1 MKAGA
6 ALGLLAGLGALNA
19 LGGGRNGTGKR
30 FTGLMDM
37 LDGGGAGASG
47 DRFEGGGLLSIL
59 GNLFA
64 KPLEAQDNVER
75 IAADTNATRAV
86 TEVLKNQIVPTYGAA
101 EGIAA
106 TNRAMDMPYNQSF
119 TPPYIPPVTS
129 DPRNFQQ
136 GTEPSMLTEAQKEA
150 IVMGQVIPPAV
161 FDPRNFQQGTEPSTL
176 TEAQKEAIVM
186 GQVIPPAVFDPRNF
200 QQGTEPST
208 LTESQRMRAAG
219 ILAGQAAMAPVTQ
232 SQLQGG
238 AESEAPNAYG
248 FSVMSGY
255 GDKSPE
261 APVAPDPMGL
271 LPRQTMTPPA
281 ATNMD
286 APSVSAL
293 LDVPSTS
300 PNEAQA
306 MLQSLSQTIPQRAME
321 SDPVIVQG
329 YKDYVISGGTDD
341 YSTYYRSRPEYQA
354 ERQLFAETGGTLFDL
369 PETERKRLIAERADI
384 IRREASKPMPF
395 TGPAF

>member
-19 LGGGRNGTGKR
+19 IRGGREGTGKR

-47 DRFEGGGLLSIL
+47 DKFEGGGLLSVL

-75 IAADTNATRAV
+75 IAADTNATKAV

-119 TPPYIPPVTS
+119 TPPTVTPVTS
-129 DPRNFQQ
+129 
-136 GTEPSMLTEAQKEA
+136 
-150 IVMGQVIPPAV
+150 
-161 FDPRNFQQGTEPSTL
+161 DPRNFQQGTEPSTL

-186 GQVIPPAVFDPRNF
+186 GQVMPSAEFDPRNF

-208 LTESQRMRAAG
+208 LTDNQRMRAAG
-219 ILAGQAAMAPVTQ
+219 ILAGQAAAVDRMQRQAADAVRAGDTTQ
-232 SQLQGG
+232 AMNNTQ
-238 AESEAPNAYG
+238 NA
-248 FSVMSGY
+248 VNLVSGMTEQNLP
-255 GDKSPE
+255 KT
-261 APVAPDPMGL
+261 PDPMGL
-271 LPRQTMTPPA
+271 LARQTMMPPA

-286 APSVSAL
+286 APDVSAL
-293 LDVPSTS
+293 LDVPSAP
-300 PNEAQA
+300 PNEAQV
-306 MLQSLSQTIPQRAME
+306 MLQSLSQTIPERAME
-321 SDPVIVQG
+321 NDPVIVQG
-329 YKDYVISGGTDD
+329 YKDYVISGGRDD
-341 YSTYYRSRPEYQA
+341 YSTYYKNRPEYQA
-354 ERQLFAETGGTLFDL
+354 ERQLFTETGGTLFDL
-369 PETERKRLIAERADI
+369 PEAERKQLIADRADI
-384 IRREASKPMPF
+384 IRREAPKPMPF

>member
-19 LGGGRNGTGKR
+19 IRGGREGTGKR

-47 DRFEGGGLLSIL
+47 DKFEGGGLLSIL

-75 IAADTNATRAV
+75 IAADTNATKAV

-119 TPPYIPPVTS
+119 TPPSVTPVTS
-129 DPRNFQQ
+129 
-136 GTEPSMLTEAQKEA
+136 
-150 IVMGQVIPPAV
+150 
-161 FDPRNFQQGTEPSTL
+161 DPRNFQQGTEPSTL

-186 GQVIPPAVFDPRNF
+186 GQAMPSAEFDPRNF

-208 LTESQRMRAAG
+208 LTENQRMRAAG

-238 AESEAPNAYG
+238 AESLANASNVLNSQGAIEAPT
-248 FSVMSGY
+248 MP
-255 GDKSPE
+255 KT
-261 APVAPDPMGL
+261 PDPMGL
-271 LPRQTMTPPA
+271 LARQTMMPPA

-286 APSVSAL
+286 TPDVSAL
-293 LDVPSTS
+293 LDVPSAPPS
-300 PNEAQA
+300 EAQT
-306 MLQSLSQTIPQRAME
+306 MLQSLSATIPSRAME
-321 SDPVIVQG
+321 NDPLIVQD
-329 YKDYVISGGTDD
+329 YKDYVISGGRDD

-354 ERQLFAETGGTLFDL
+354 ERQLFTETGGTLFDL
-369 PETERKRLIAERADI
+369 PEAERKRLIAERADI
-384 IRREASKPMPF
+384 IRRDAPKPTPF

>member
-19 LGGGRNGTGKR
+19 IRGGREGTGKR

-47 DRFEGGGLLSIL
+47 DKFEGGGLLSIL

-75 IAADTNATRAV
+75 IAADTNATKAV

-106 TNRAMDMPYNQSF
+106 TNRAMDMPYNQPF
-119 TPPYIPPVTS
+119 TPPSVTPVTS
-129 DPRNFQQ
+129 
-136 GTEPSMLTEAQKEA
+136 
-150 IVMGQVIPPAV
+150 
-161 FDPRNFQQGTEPSTL
+161 DPRNFQQGTEPSTL

-186 GQVIPPAVFDPRNF
+186 GQAMPSAEFDPRNF

-208 LTESQRMRAAG
+208 LTENQRMRAAG

-238 AESEAPNAYG
+238 AESLANASNVLNSQG
-248 FSVMSGY
+248 AIETPTMP
-255 GDKSPE
+255 KT
-261 APVAPDPMGL
+261 PDPMGL
-271 LPRQTMTPPA
+271 LARQTMMPPA

-286 APSVSAL
+286 APDVSAL
-293 LDVPSTS
+293 LDVPSAPPS
-300 PNEAQA
+300 EAQT
-306 MLQSLSQTIPQRAME
+306 MLQSLSATIPSRAME
-321 SDPVIVQG
+321 NDPLIVQD
-329 YKDYVISGGTDD
+329 YKDYVISGGRDD

-354 ERQLFAETGGTLFDL
+354 ERQLFTETGGTLFDL
-369 PETERKRLIAERADI
+369 PEAERKRLIAERADI
-384 IRREASKPMPF
+384 IRREAPKPMPF

>member
-150 IVMGQVIPPAV
+150 IVMGQAMPSVE

-176 TEAQKEAIVM
+176 TE
-186 GQVIPPAVFDPRNF
+186 N
-200 QQGTEPST
+200 
-208 LTESQRMRAAG
+208 QRMRAAG

-286 APSVSAL
+286 APSVGAL

>member
-19 LGGGRNGTGKR
+19 IRGGREGTGKR

-47 DRFEGGGLLSIL
+47 DKFEGGGLLSIL

-119 TPPYIPPVTS
+119 TPPSVTPVTS

-136 GTEPSMLTEAQKEA
+136 GTEPS
-150 IVMGQVIPPAV
+150 
-161 FDPRNFQQGTEPSTL
+161 TL
-176 TEAQKEAIVM
+176 TE
-186 GQVIPPAVFDPRNF
+186 N
-200 QQGTEPST
+200 
-208 LTESQRMRAAG
+208 QRMRAAG

-238 AESEAPNAYG
+238 AESLANASNVLNSQGAIEAPT
-248 FSVMSGY
+248 MP
-255 GDKSPE
+255 KT
-261 APVAPDPMGL
+261 PDPMGL
-271 LPRQTMTPPA
+271 LARQTMMPPA

-286 APSVSAL
+286 APDVSAL
-293 LDVPSTS
+293 LDVPSAPPS
-300 PNEAQA
+300 EAQT
-306 MLQSLSQTIPQRAME
+306 MLQSLSATIPSRAME
-321 SDPVIVQG
+321 NDPLIVQD
-329 YKDYVISGGTDD
+329 YKDYVISGGRDD
-341 YSTYYRSRPEYQA
+341 YSTFYKSRPEYQA
-354 ERQLFAETGGTLFDL
+354 ERQLFTETGGTLFDL
-369 PETERKRLIAERADI
+369 PEAERKRLIAERADI
-384 IRREASKPMPF
+384 IRREAPKPMPF

>member
-19 LGGGRNGTGKR
+19 LGGGKNGTGKR

-47 DRFEGGGLLSIL
+47 DKFEGGGLLSML

-75 IAADTNATRAV
+75 IAADTNATKAV
-86 TEVLKNQIVPTYGAA
+86 TKTLEDMAKGGALTSRLDGKDGLLSPVVPVA
-101 EGIAA
+101 
-106 TNRAMDMPYNQSF
+106 
-119 TPPYIPPVTS
+119 S
-129 DPRNFQQ
+129 DPR
-136 GTEPSMLTEAQKEA
+136 S
-150 IVMGQVIPPAV
+150 
-161 FDPRNFQQGTEPSTL
+161 FQQGTEPSTL

-186 GQVIPPAVFDPRNF
+186 GQAMPSAEFDPRNF

-208 LTESQRMRAAG
+208 LTENQRMRAAG

-232 SQLQGG
+232 AQLQGG
-238 AESEAPNAYG
+238 AESLANASNVLNSQG
-248 FSVMSGY
+248 AIETPTMP
-255 GDKSPE
+255 KT
-261 APVAPDPMGL
+261 PDPMGL
-271 LPRQTMTPPA
+271 FARQTMMPPA

-286 APSVSAL
+286 TPDVSAL
-293 LDVPSTS
+293 LDVPSTP

-306 MLQSLSQTIPQRAME
+306 MLQSLSATIPQRAME
-321 SDPVIVQG
+321 NDPAIVQG
-329 YKDYVISGGTDD
+329 YKDYVISGGRDD
-341 YSTYYRSRPEYQA
+341 YSTYYKGRPEYQA
-354 ERQLFAETGGTLFDL
+354 ERQLFTETGGTLFDL

-384 IRREASKPMPF
+384 IRREAQKPMPF

>member
-19 LGGGRNGTGKR
+19 IRGGREGTGKR

-47 DRFEGGGLLSIL
+47 DRFEGGGLLSML

-64 KPLEAQDNVER
+64 RPLEAQDNVER
-75 IAADTNATRAV
+75 IAADTNATKAV
-86 TEVLKNQIVPTYGAA
+86 TKTLEDMAKGGTLTSRLDGKDG
-101 EGIAA
+101 
-106 TNRAMDMPYNQSF
+106 MPYNQSV
-119 TPPYIPPVTS
+119 TPVTS
-129 DPRNFQQ
+129 
-136 GTEPSMLTEAQKEA
+136 
-150 IVMGQVIPPAV
+150 
-161 FDPRNFQQGTEPSTL
+161 DPRNFQQGTEPSTL

-186 GQVIPPAVFDPRNF
+186 GQAMPSAEFDPRNF

-208 LTESQRMRAAG
+208 LTENQRMRAAG

-238 AESEAPNAYG
+238 AESLANASNVLNSQGATEAPT
-248 FSVMSGY
+248 MP
-255 GDKSPE
+255 KT
-261 APVAPDPMGL
+261 PDPMGL
-271 LPRQTMTPPA
+271 LARQTMMPPA

-286 APSVSAL
+286 TPDVSAL
-293 LDVPSTS
+293 LDVPSTP
-300 PNEAQA
+300 PNEAQV

-321 SDPVIVQG
+321 NDPAIVQG
-329 YKDYVISGGTDD
+329 YKDYVISGGRDD
-341 YSTYYRSRPEYQA
+341 YSTYYKSRPEYQA
-354 ERQLFAETGGTLFDL
+354 ERQLFTETGGTLFDL
-369 PETERKRLIAERADI
+369 PETERKRLIAKRADI
-384 IRREASKPMPF
+384 IRREAPKPMPF

>member
-19 LGGGRNGTGKR
+19 IRGGREGTGKR

-47 DRFEGGGLLSIL
+47 DKFEGGGLLSIL

-75 IAADTNATRAV
+75 IAADTNATKAV

-119 TPPYIPPVTS
+119 TPPSVTPVTS
-129 DPRNFQQ
+129 
-136 GTEPSMLTEAQKEA
+136 
-150 IVMGQVIPPAV
+150 
-161 FDPRNFQQGTEPSTL
+161 DPRNFQQGTEPSTL

-186 GQVIPPAVFDPRNF
+186 GQAMPSAEFDPRNF

-208 LTESQRMRAAG
+208 LTENQRMRAAG

-238 AESEAPNAYG
+238 AESLANASNVLNSQG
-248 FSVMSGY
+248 AIETPTMP
-255 GDKSPE
+255 KT
-261 APVAPDPMGL
+261 PDPMGL
-271 LPRQTMTPPA
+271 LARQTMMPPA

-286 APSVSAL
+286 APDVSAL
-293 LDVPSTS
+293 LDVPSAPPS
-300 PNEAQA
+300 EAQT
-306 MLQSLSQTIPQRAME
+306 MLQSLSATIPSRAME
-321 SDPVIVQG
+321 NDPLIVQD
-329 YKDYVISGGTDD
+329 YKDYVISGGRDD
-341 YSTYYRSRPEYQA
+341 YSTFYKSRPEYQA
-354 ERQLFAETGGTLFDL
+354 ERQLFTETGGTLFDL
-369 PETERKRLIAERADI
+369 PEAERKRLIAERADI
-384 IRREASKPMPF
+384 IRREAPKPTPF

>member
-19 LGGGRNGTGKR
+19 IRGGREGTGKR

-47 DRFEGGGLLSIL
+47 DKFEGGGLLSIL

-75 IAADTNATRAV
+75 IAADTNATKAV

-119 TPPYIPPVTS
+119 TPPSVTPVTS
-129 DPRNFQQ
+129 
-136 GTEPSMLTEAQKEA
+136 
-150 IVMGQVIPPAV
+150 
-161 FDPRNFQQGTEPSTL
+161 DPRNFQQGTEPSTL

-186 GQVIPPAVFDPRNF
+186 GQAMPSAEFDPRNF

-208 LTESQRMRAAG
+208 LTENQRMRAAG

-238 AESEAPNAYG
+238 AESLANASNVLNSQG
-248 FSVMSGY
+248 AIETPTMP
-255 GDKSPE
+255 KT
-261 APVAPDPMGL
+261 PDPMGL
-271 LPRQTMTPPA
+271 LARQTMMPPA

-286 APSVSAL
+286 APDVSAL
-293 LDVPSTS
+293 LDVPSAPPS
-300 PNEAQA
+300 EAQT
-306 MLQSLSQTIPQRAME
+306 MLQSLSATIPSRAME
-321 SDPVIVQG
+321 NDPLIVQD
-329 YKDYVISGGTDD
+329 YKDYVISGGRDD

-354 ERQLFAETGGTLFDL
+354 ERQLFTETGGTLFDL
-369 PETERKRLIAERADI
+369 PEAERKRLIAERADI
-384 IRREASKPMPF
+384 IRREAPKPTPF

>member
-47 DRFEGGGLLSIL
+47 DKFEGGGLLSIL

-75 IAADTNATRAV
+75 IAADTNATKAV
-86 TEVLKNQIVPTYGAA
+86 TKTLQDMAKGGTLTSRLDGKD
-101 EGIAA
+101 G
-106 TNRAMDMPYNQSF
+106 MPYNQSF
-119 TPPYIPPVTS
+119 TPVTS
-129 DPRNFQQ
+129 
-136 GTEPSMLTEAQKEA
+136 
-150 IVMGQVIPPAV
+150 
-161 FDPRNFQQGTEPSTL
+161 DPRNFQQGTEPSTL

-186 GQVIPPAVFDPRNF
+186 GQAIPPAVFDPRNF

-208 LTESQRMRAAG
+208 LTENQRMRAAG
-219 ILAGQAAMAPVTQ
+219 KLAGQAAMAPITQ

-238 AESEAPNAYG
+238 AESLANASNILNSQG
-248 FSVMSGY
+248 AIETPTMP
-255 GDKSPE
+255 KT
-261 APVAPDPMGL
+261 PDPMGL
-271 LPRQTMTPPA
+271 LARQTMTPPA

-286 APSVSAL
+286 VPDVSAL
-293 LDVPSTS
+293 LDVPSTP

-306 MLQSLSQTIPQRAME
+306 MLQSLSSTIPSRAME
-321 SDPVIVQG
+321 NDPLIVQD
-329 YKDYVISGGTDD
+329 YKDYVISGGRDD

-354 ERQLFAETGGTLFDL
+354 ERQLFTETGGTLFDL
-369 PETERKRLIAERADI
+369 PDPERKRLIAERADI
-384 IRREASKPMPF
+384 IRREASNPMPF

>member
-19 LGGGRNGTGKR
+19 IRGGREGTGKR

-47 DRFEGGGLLSIL
+47 DKFEGGGLLSML

-86 TEVLKNQIVPTYGAA
+86 TKTLE
-101 EGIAA
+101 
-106 TNRAMDMPYNQSF
+106 DMAKGGTLTSRLDGKDGLPYNQPF
-119 TPPYIPPVTS
+119 TSPSVTPVTS
-129 DPRNFQQ
+129 
-136 GTEPSMLTEAQKEA
+136 
-150 IVMGQVIPPAV
+150 
-161 FDPRNFQQGTEPSTL
+161 DPRNFQQGTEPSTL

-186 GQVIPPAVFDPRNF
+186 GQAMPSAEFDPRNF

-208 LTESQRMRAAG
+208 LTENQRMRAAG

-261 APVAPDPMGL
+261 APAAPDPMGL
-271 LPRQTMTPPA
+271 LSRQTMTPPA

-286 APSVSAL
+286 APSVGAL
-293 LDVPSTS
+293 LDVPSTP

-321 SDPVIVQG
+321 SDPAIVQG
-329 YKDYVISGGTDD
+329 YKDYVISGGRDD
-341 YSTYYRSRPEYQA
+341 YSTYYRNRPEYQA

-384 IRREASKPMPF
+384 IRRGAPKPMPF

>member
-75 IAADTNATRAV
+75 IAADTAATKAV
-86 TEVLKNQIVPTYGAA
+86 TKTLE
-101 EGIAA
+101 
-106 TNRAMDMPYNQSF
+106 DMAKGGTLTSRLDGKDGLPYNQSF

-176 TEAQKEAIVM
+176 TE
-186 GQVIPPAVFDPRNF
+186 
-200 QQGTEPST
+200 
-208 LTESQRMRAAG
+208 SQRMRAAG
-219 ILAGQAAMAPVTQ
+219 KLAGQAAMAPITQ

-281 ATNMD
+281 AANMD
-286 APSVSAL
+286 TPDVGAL
-293 LDVPSTS
+293 LDVPSAPPS
-300 PNEAQA
+300 EAQT
-306 MLQSLSQTIPQRAME
+306 MLQSLSSTIPQRAME
-321 SDPVIVQG
+321 NDPLIVQD
-329 YKDYVISGGTDD
+329 YKDYVISGGRDD
-341 YSTYYRSRPEYQA
+341 YSAFYKSRPEYQA
-354 ERQLFAETGGTLFDL
+354 ERQLFTETGGTLFDL

-384 IRREASKPMPF
+384 IRREAPKPTPF